1 MAPSK
6 EKKPYVLLYC
16 VASSPIAMQAAKE
29 TAERYGLPLI
39 EIRSSKDYCVGYKQ
53 VCNIGPAEFLRYIQ
67 DAAYVLT
74 NSFHGTAFSI
84 LLKKNFLVF
93 DNKARGSRITDLLQ
107 LGGLSDRLTEG
118 DIRMFNAQ
126 IDYSA
131 VGIRLDAE
139 RKHSRRFLLN
149 ALEAGNEDL

>member
-1 MAPSK
+1 M
-6 EKKPYVLLYC
+6 
-16 VASSPIAMQAAKE
+16 
-29 TAERYGLPLI
+29 PLI
-39 EIRSSKDYCVGYKQ
+39 EIRSSKDYRVGHIQ
-53 VCNIGPAEFLRYIQ
+53 VYDIGPAEFLRYIQ

-107 LGGLSDRLTEG
+107 LAGLTDRLTE
-118 DIRMFNAQ
+118 DDTRMFNTQ

-131 VGIRLDAE
+131 VETRLNAARE
-139 RKHSRRFLLN
+139 HSRSFLLN
-149 ALEAGNEDL
+149 ALEE